1 MAESESKESKELF
14 QASPSAGQIELL
26 FRSGVFLLLRI
37 SSRGKA
43 WRTRVPHTHTYTHI
57 YTQTVVKRE
66 LVLCVWLKVRQA
78 VLREWFTE
86 LPAGRIAKEISFHRR
101 TPTPMA
107 KRLNLLEIRG
117 RGNVPQPDCKILRGE
132 TIDLFSKC
140 LIGVSSWDWFFV
152 VSATE
157 RWGLFFEDI

>member
-1 MAESESKESKELF
+1 M
-14 QASPSAGQIELL
+14 
-26 FRSGVFLLLRI
+26 
-37 SSRGKA
+37 
-43 WRTRVPHTHTYTHI
+43 
-57 YTQTVVKRE
+57 KRE
-66 LVLCVWLKVRQA
+66 LALCVWLKVRQA

-132 TIDLFSKC
+132 MIDLFCKC

-152 VSATE
+152 SLQQPNVGVCFLRIFKYTKVGA
-157 RWGLFFEDI
+157 

>member
-1 MAESESKESKELF
+1 M
-14 QASPSAGQIELL
+14 
-26 FRSGVFLLLRI
+26 
-37 SSRGKA
+37 
-43 WRTRVPHTHTYTHI
+43 
-57 YTQTVVKRE
+57 KRE
-66 LVLCVWLKVRQA
+66 LALCVWLKVRQA

-117 RGNVPQPDCKILRGE
+117 RGNVPQPNCKILRE
-132 TIDLFSKC
+132 EMIDLFCKR

-152 VSATE
+152 ASATE

>member
-1 MAESESKESKELF
+1 M
-14 QASPSAGQIELL
+14 
-26 FRSGVFLLLRI
+26 
-37 SSRGKA
+37 
-43 WRTRVPHTHTYTHI
+43 
-57 YTQTVVKRE
+57 KRE
-66 LVLCVWLKVRQA
+66 LALCVWLKVRQA

-117 RGNVPQPDCKILRGE
+117 RGNVPQPDCKILRE
-132 TIDLFSKC
+132 EMIDLFCKC

-152 VSATE
+152 ASATE